1 MQTSGGKGLENRPW
15 GWIFE
20 TVGFVGYDEHLTSH
34 IHTRVEGWIEELEVR
49 AVGDTVAEGDVLFE
63 MFSPVIG
70 SASAEHI
77 RSLEEGNQRIIEISR
92 NKLRSHGVSDQQI
105 QEIEETR
112 EMARNLMVYAPQDG
126 VVIALAAADGMFLQP
141 NTQAVSLTD
150 LSTVWLIVD
159 VFERDIARIT
169 DDMTASIEFEH
180 LNGQIFEG
188 QIDYIYP
195 ELDPET
201 RTLPVTKVVEPKSF
215 KGSPQVMRL

>member
-1 MQTSGGKGLENRPW
+1 
-15 GWIFE
+15 
-20 TVGFVGYDEHLTSH
+20 
-34 IHTRVEGWIEELEVR
+34 
-49 AVGDTVAEGDVLFE
+49 
-63 MFSPVIG
+63 
-70 SASAEHI
+70 
-77 RSLEEGNQRIIEISR
+77 
-92 NKLRSHGVSDQQI
+92 
-105 QEIEETR
+105 
-112 EMARNLMVYAPQDG
+112 MVYAPQDG

-201 RTLPVTKVVEPKSF
+201 RTLPV
-215 KGSPQVMRL
+215 RLSVDNSAGLL